1 MFWEGFFVETLI
13 FPVSLFYV
21 VGDIMV
27 IQNSTR
33 HFIRYLSTIGVRER
47 RGLCGKTVLLRCD
60 LNVPLA
66 KGEIIDDRKIRESV
80 ATIKLLLSLGCRVVV
95 ITHLGEPKG
104 IEKSLSTKIL
114 VKSLST
120 LLKRKVG
127 FLSIVGLNR
136 ESMNLFDV
144 MLLENIRFDSREVAG
159 DAGFARE
166 MASCGDV
173 YVNDAFAVSHRA
185 HASVSVLPMLLPSYG
200 GLLLEKEVTALS
212 RGLVKQGGTGGK
224 SVWVIGGAKLSKIGI
239 ILSALKHADHVLL
252 GGALCLPL
260 INPWGVDVETMQ
272 HVTRLRATRGFSKV
286 VLPVD
291 FNCLDRKTGE
301 VRVVEAGKVDESV
314 FAYDIGP
321 KTVELFSSYVGGAKI
336 VVWNGPLGYF
346 EKKPFHRGTK
356 KVLGSISS
364 GCVAVCGGGETS
376 EAVKIL
382 GLRKKFTHVSTGGGA
397 SLAFLSGEKM
407 PGLDGLVKKI

>member
-1 MFWEGFFVETLI
+1 M
-13 FPVSLFYV
+13 
-21 VGDIMV
+21 MV
-27 IQNSTR
+27 IQNSTWDS
-33 HFIRYLSTIGVRER
+33 IRYLSTLGVREC
-47 RGLCGKTVLLRCD
+47 RGLRGKIILLRCD
-60 LNVPLA
+60 LNVPLVRGRIA
-66 KGEIIDDRKIRESV
+66 DDRKIKESV
-80 ATIKLLLSLGCRVVV
+80 ATIKLLLSYGCRVVV

-104 IEKSLSTKIL
+104 VDSMLSTKVL
-114 VKSLST
+114 VKPLFT

-127 FLSIVGLNR
+127 FLPIVGLNR
-136 ESMNLFDV
+136 ASMNLFDV
-144 MLLENIRFDSREVAG
+144 VLVENIRFDSREVAG
-159 DAGFARE
+159 DIGFARE
-166 MASCGDV
+166 LAVLGDV
-173 YVNDAFAVSHRA
+173 YVNDAFAVSHRN
-185 HASVSVLPMLLPSYG
+185 HASVSVLPALLPSYG
-200 GLLLEKEVTALS
+200 GLLLEKEVTALFKGLSS
-212 RGLVKQGGTGGK
+212 RRSVQRG

-260 INPWGVDVETMQ
+260 LNPWGVDVETMQ

-346 EKKPFHRGTK
+346 EKKPFHVGTK

-376 EAVKIL
+376 EAVKVL